1 MRFHALFTQVRR
13 LVEEGGAKPAAED
26 GAGKTPLQL
35 AEAAKHTDV
44 ADYLRWAVTQAT
56 HGSSAVGPGA
66 AAQLAAAA
74 AARFGALPKYDKP
87 AAAPAAAQKEAA
99 PAALMIG
106 KRAVMRRDL
115 TIA

>member
-1 MRFHALFTQVRR
+1 M
-13 LVEEGGAKPAAED
+13 VEEGGAKPGAED

-35 AEAAKHTDV
+35 AEAAKHKDV

-56 HGSSAVGPGA
+56 HGSAAAGPGA

-99 PAALMIG
+99 PTARTAGEQAA
-106 KRAVMRRDL
+106 
-115 TIA
+115 